1 VTRSNDRIR
10 VAIDAHVVGRR
21 QTGNETYIVELA
33 HALSRRDEVMTTVY
47 VDRGAVWPNDPTPN
61 LRSLTFRS
69 RYVRLAVELPVR
81 VRRDRAQLLHVQYVA
96 PPISPVP
103 IVAAVHDVSFLDV
116 PGLFPRAAAVRLR
129 ATIRSTVRRAACV
142 LALSNFTRDRIMEHY
157 GLEPDRVV
165 LAPGGVSPSW
175 RRLSR
180 PEMEASLSA
189 ATEAGQLPAHLPER
203 FVLTIGNLQ
212 PRKNV
217 LRLVRA
223 VAAAR
228 ASGAG
233 DLALVLAGQ
242 RHWRSAEL
250 DEQVRRV
257 QGDSWVH
264 RVGYLPQ
271 DTLVALANQAT
282 LIAHPSLYE
291 GFGLPVL
298 EGMAAGAVVVASD
311 ATSIP
316 EVVGDAALLV
326 DPSSEEAM
334 ADGLV
339 RASTDEELRRR
350 LRQAGPLR
358 AAEFTWDRCADG
370 TILAYRRA
378 MGR

>member
-1 VTRSNDRIR
+1 
-10 VAIDAHVVGRR
+10 
-21 QTGNETYIVELA
+21 
-33 HALSRRDEVMTTVY
+33 
-47 VDRGAVWPNDPTPN
+47 
-61 LRSLTFRS
+61 LTFRS